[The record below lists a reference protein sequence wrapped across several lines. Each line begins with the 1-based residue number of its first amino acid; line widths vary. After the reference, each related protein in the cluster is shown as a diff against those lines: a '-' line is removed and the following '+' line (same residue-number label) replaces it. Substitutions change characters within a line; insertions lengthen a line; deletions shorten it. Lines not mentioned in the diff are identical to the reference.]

1 MGMKSHVQ
9 GVGDGPNSLLF
20 ATFLGL
26 NLTDGEEEEDG
37 CQDRKEVGGRRHFN
51 VCQGTG
57 LLGALPGGL
66 LWEKDDLAE
75 ANRCYRTHDASGS
88 FLISFDRIAQG
99 KIVKLPPKGQWYVP
113 TCVTLWCYC

>member
-1 MGMKSHVQ
+1 MAARIGERLV
-9 GVGDGPNSLLF
+9 VGDISMSVR
-20 ATFLGL
+20 
-26 NLTDGEEEEDG
+26 E
-37 CQDRKEVGGRRHFN
+37 
-51 VCQGTG
+51 GTG

-99 KIVKLPPKGQWYVP
+99 KIVKLPPKGKWYVP

>member
-1 MGMKSHVQ
+1 MAARIGERLV
-9 GVGDGPNSLLF
+9 VGDISMSVR
-20 ATFLGL
+20 
-26 NLTDGEEEEDG
+26 E
-37 CQDRKEVGGRRHFN
+37 
-51 VCQGTG
+51 GTG

-99 KIVKLPPKGQWYVP
+99 KIVKLPSKGQWYAP

>member
-1 MGMKSHVQ
+1 MAARIGERLV
-9 GVGDGPNSLLF
+9 VGDISMSVR
-20 ATFLGL
+20 
-26 NLTDGEEEEDG
+26 E
-37 CQDRKEVGGRRHFN
+37 
-51 VCQGTG
+51 GTG
-57 LLGALPGGL
+57 LLVALPGGL

-99 KIVKLPPKGQWYVP
+99 KIVKLPPKGQWYAP